1 LIFGNLPSGSKKEQI
16 VDLQKEGGD
25 GKGTFISKQILFKI
39 EGGDYEG
46 VQSFSERRRDSKA
59 MV

>member
-1 LIFGNLPSGSKKEQI
+1 LIFGNLPSGRKRQINQSKR
-16 VDLQKEGGD
+16 EGGD
-25 GKGTFISKQILFKI
+25 GKGTFVFERILFKI